1 MQTQRF
7 ILNVIVLSVV
17 TVVFPL
23 LAQEPKPTCNHCSAT
38 YIPKSELDAYTK
50 RAIENKLVDQQVRSV
65 DLGKAQVGI
74 GMVTRGKLDL
84 GSTSGD
90 AVAEHDQISEVYYII
105 EGSATLLTGPDLVG
119 AKQRPGTLKTVKEQ
133 NGPGFGAASIKN
145 PVTHELKAGDMII
158 IPAGTGHWFTKI
170 DDHITY
176 VMVRIDPDKVVP
188 LKSEAQSHT
197 YLNKPYNAAERELLR
212 RNRIHERSGDCRK
225 AVTRAQLQRCG
236 RGCCGRGSEDAG
248 TMLLIRMYVTRLP

>member
-1 MQTQRF
+1 MQKQSIT
-7 ILNVIVLSVV
+7 LKIVALSLV

-23 LAQEPKPTCNHCSAT
+23 LAQEPKPTCNRCSAT

-65 DLGKAQVGI
+65 DLGKSQVGI
-74 GMVTRGKLDL
+74 GMVTRGKLNL

-90 AVAEHDQISEVYYII
+90 AVAEHEQISEVYYII
-105 EGSATLLTGPDLVG
+105 EGSATLLTGPDLVDV
-119 AKQRPGTLKTVKEQ
+119 KQRPNTLKTVREQ

-145 PVTHELKAGDMII
+145 PVTHELKAGDMMI

-176 VMVRIDPDKVVP
+176 MMVRIDPDKVVP

-197 YLNKPYNAAERELLR
+197 YLNKPYNP
-212 RNRIHERSGDCRK
+212 NDGNF
-225 AVTRAQLQRCG
+225 
-236 RGCCGRGSEDAG
+236 
-248 TMLLIRMYVTRLP
+248 